1 MPLDCSKCNAV
12 CCRHVTADF
21 LKSDDGCCKWLDR
34 EKNICRIYDD
44 RPLICNVD
52 KYWEQKLRWKIS
64 YEEWIELQV
73 DSCAELRA
81 IYNELTKSSDSQSHI
96 L

>member
-21 LKSDDGCCKWLDR
+21 LKSADGDICKWLDR

-52 KYWEQKLRWKIS
+52 KYWEQNLRHKIS

-73 DSCAELRA
+73 DSCDELRA
-81 IYNELTKSSDSQSHI
+81 IYNELNCDNSEM
-96 L
+96 